1 MQRSQNI
8 SDIVCI
14 HSKPLRKC
22 CYMAIKIQ
30 YSYFCLNEQLSAS
43 ICNVYWWWNAA
54 ILFLPLEI
62 QVGYGCEGSGGREG
76 QAGLCPWHP
85 LPCNIFGGFFSL
97 SSDGTFGEK
106 KKKTNHKQT
115 SSVIRLRLNDRANLY
130 RQKVKFLSRFSM
142 RQAWRKW
149 ANLPQSP
156 RSSALR
162 PHLPAKTGLSAP
174 LPAHSLQ
181 AEHCLII
188 LL

>member
-14 HSKPLRKC
+14 HLKSLRKC

-43 ICNVYWWWNAA
+43 ICNVYCWWNAA
-54 ILFLPLEI
+54 ILFLSLEI

-76 QAGLCPWHP
+76 QAGLC
-85 LPCNIFGGFFSL
+85 LGTLCRAIFSGHLFPSPRMARLGGKR
-97 SSDGTFGEK
+97 K
-106 KKKTNHKQT
+106 KNQT
-115 SSVIRLRLNDRANLY
+115 SSAIRLRLNDRANLY

-142 RQAWRKW
+142 RQAWRKR
-149 ANLPQSP
+149 ANLSPSP

-162 PHLPAKTGLSAP
+162 PHLPPKRAFLHPYP
-174 LPAHSLQ
+174 LHSFQ